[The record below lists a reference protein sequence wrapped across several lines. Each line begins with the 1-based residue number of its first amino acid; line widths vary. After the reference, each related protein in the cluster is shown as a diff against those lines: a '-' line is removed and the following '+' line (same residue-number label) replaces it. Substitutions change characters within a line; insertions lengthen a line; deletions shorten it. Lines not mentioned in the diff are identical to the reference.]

1 MIGILLAGGHG
12 KRLYPMTQAISKQL
26 LPIYDKPM
34 IYYPLSVLML
44 AGIREIILISTKQ
57 DLSRFKELLGNG
69 DKLGIIIHY
78 LEQSEPN
85 GIAESFIIGEQQL
98 KNKNKISLILG
109 DNIFYGQGLKNK
121 LNLALDRDKGAT
133 VYSYKVRNPKD
144 FGVVTFNDNGIAT
157 SIEEKPKNPKSD
169 NVVTGLYFYDSKVV
183 DIAKS
188 IKPSSRNELEISD
201 VNKKYM
207 ELNEL
212 FVEDFGRGFAWLDTG
227 THESLLE
234 ASQFIQA
241 IEKRQNLKIACIE
254 EIACRNGWISID
266 HMLEIGK
273 KLENTSYGKYIMSIA
288 ETIQIV

>member
-44 AGIREIILISTKQ
+44 AGIREIILISTKH

-121 LNLALDRDKGAT
+121 LNLARDRNKGAT

-273 KLENTSYGKYIMSIA
+273 NLENTSYGKYILSIA
-288 ETIQIV
+288 ETI